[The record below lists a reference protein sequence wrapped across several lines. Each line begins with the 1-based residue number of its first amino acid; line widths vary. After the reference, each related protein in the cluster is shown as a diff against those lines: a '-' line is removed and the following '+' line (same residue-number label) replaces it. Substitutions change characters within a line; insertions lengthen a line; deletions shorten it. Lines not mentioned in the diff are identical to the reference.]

1 MKTLITGAT
10 GFVGAA
16 VLRELLKKGHKV
28 KALVRQSSI
37 LDNLKNLDVETVQGD
52 LIDRDSLKLALKDC
66 KYLFHVAADYRLWVP
81 KSEEIYLNNVKGTEN
96 LMEEALSS
104 GVEKVVYTS
113 SVAVLGKPINGDIAN
128 EKTPV
133 NISQMIGHYKKSKF
147 LAEEKVKEFYKTRR
161 LPVVIVNPAA
171 PVGPRDI
178 KPTPTGKMIL
188 DAAMKKIPAYL
199 DTGLNVVH
207 VDDVAKGHL
216 QAFHKGKLG
225 ERYILGGDNLTFKQ
239 ILEMISSMCGHKPPK
254 IQLPKKPL
262 YPIGY
267 LFEIFARLFN
277 IKNPMITV
285 DMIRMAEKRMFFSS
299 EKAKKELNYKCKP
312 AKFALKDAINWFINN
327 GYCRNVSLVW

>member
-28 KALVRQSSI
+28 KALVRQSSV

-52 LIDRDSLKLALKDC
+52 LTDRDSLKWALKDC

-327 GYCRNVSLVW
+327 GYCRNVSLV

>member
-1 MKTLITGAT
+1 MKTLITGAA

-28 KALVRQSSI
+28 KALVRQSSV
-37 LDNLKNLDVETVQGD
+37 LDNLKNLDVEIVQGD
-52 LIDRDSLKLALKDC
+52 LKDRDSLKRCIKDC

-81 KSEEIYLNNVKGTEN
+81 KPEEIYENNVLGTEN
-96 LMEEALSS
+96 LMEEALNSEI
-104 GVEKVVYTS
+104 EKIVYTS

-133 NISQMIGHYKKSKF
+133 NVSQMIGHYKKSKF
-147 LAEEKVKEFYKTRR
+147 LAEEKVKELYKTRK

-199 DTGLNVVH
+199 DTGLNIVH
-207 VDDVAKGHL
+207 VDDVAKGHM
-216 QAFHKGKLG
+216 QAFNKGKLG
-225 ERYILGGDNLTFKQ
+225 ERYILGGTNLTLKEM
-239 ILEMISSMCGHKPPK
+239 LEIISVLCGNKPPK
-254 IQLPKKPL
+254 IRLPRKPL

-267 LFEIFARLFN
+267 FFEICARLFN
-277 IKNPMITV
+277 IKYPILTV
-285 DMIRMAEKRMFFSS
+285 DMIRMAEKKMFYSS
-299 EKAKKELNYKCKP
+299 EKAKKELDYKHKS
-312 AKFALKDAINWFINN
+312 AKSALRDAIKWFIDN
-327 GYCRNVSLVW
+327 GYCRNVILV

>member
-299 EKAKKELNYKCKP
+299 EKAKNCL
-312 AKFALKDAINWFINN
+312 L
-327 GYCRNVSLVW
+327 

>member
-52 LIDRDSLKLALKDC
+52 LTDRDSLKWALKDC

-327 GYCRNVSLVW
+327 GYCRNVSLV

>member
-28 KALVRQSSI
+28 KALIRQSSV
-37 LDNLKNLDVETVQGD
+37 LDNLKNLDVETVEGD
-52 LIDRDSLKLALKDC
+52 LKDRDSLKWALKDC

-81 KSEEIYLNNVKGTEN
+81 KADEIYQNNVKGTEN
-96 LMEEALSS
+96 LMEEALNSEI
-104 GVEKVVYTS
+104 EKVVYTS

-133 NISQMIGHYKKSKF
+133 NETQMIGHYKKSKF
-147 LAEEKVKEFYKTRR
+147 LAEEKVKELYKTRR

-199 DTGLNVVH
+199 DTGLNIVH
-207 VDDVAKGHL
+207 VEDVAKGHL

-225 ERYILGGDNLTFKQ
+225 ERYILGGENLSFKE
-239 ILEMISSMCGHKPPK
+239 ILEMNSVLCGHNPPK
-254 IQLPKKPL
+254 IQLPRKPL

-267 LFEIFARLFN
+267 IFEIFARLFN
-277 IKNPMITV
+277 LKNPMLTV
-285 DMIRMAEKRMFFSS
+285 DMIRMAEKKMFFSS
-299 EKAKKELNYKCKP
+299 EKAKKELNYKYKT
-312 AKFALKDAINWFINN
+312 AKSAINDAIKWFIDN
-327 GYCRNVSLVW
+327 GYCRNVNLV

>member
-16 VLRELLKKGHKV
+16 VSRELLKKGHKV
-28 KALVRQSSI
+28 KALVRQSSV
-37 LDNLKNLDVETVQGD
+37 LDNLKNLDVEIVQGD
-52 LIDRDSLKLALKDC
+52 LKDKDSLKRCLKDC

-81 KSEEIYLNNVKGTEN
+81 KPKEIYENNVTGTEN
-96 LMEEALSS
+96 LMEEALSL
-104 GVEKVVYTS
+104 GIEKIVYTS
-113 SVAVLGKPINGDIAN
+113 SVAVLGKPIEGDVAD

-133 NISQMIGHYKKSKF
+133 NVDQMIGHYKKSKY
-147 LAEEKVKEFYKTRR
+147 LAEEKVKELYKTKK

-199 DTGLNVVH
+199 DTGLNIVH

-216 QAFHKGKLG
+216 QAFNKGILG
-225 ERYILGGDNLTFKQ
+225 ERYILGGENMTFKE
-239 ILEMISSMCGHKPPK
+239 ILEMISVLCGHNPPK

-267 LFEIFARLFN
+267 IFEIFARLFN
-277 IKNPMITV
+277 LKNPMLTV
-285 DMIRMAEKRMFFSS
+285 DMIRMAEKKMFFSS
-299 EKAKKELNYKCKP
+299 EKAKKELNYKYKS
-312 AKFALKDAINWFINN
+312 AKNALKDAIQWFIDN
-327 GYCRNVSLVW
+327 GYCRNVSLV

>member
-10 GFVGAA
+10 GFVGTA

-28 KALVRQSSI
+28 KALVRQSSV
-37 LDNLKNLDVETVQGD
+37 LDNLKNLDVEIIEGD
-52 LIDRDSLKLALKDC
+52 LKDRDSLKKCLKDC

-81 KSEEIYLNNVKGTEN
+81 KPEEIYENNVKGTEN
-96 LMEEALSS
+96 LMEEALNSEI
-104 GVEKVVYTS
+104 EKVVYTS
-113 SVAVLGKPINGDIAN
+113 SVAVLGKPIDGDIAN

-133 NISQMIGHYKKSKF
+133 SKDQMIGHYKRSKF
-147 LAEEKVKEFYKTRR
+147 LAEEKVKELYKTKR

-199 DTGLNVVH
+199 DTGLNIVH

-216 QAFHKGKLG
+216 QAFKNGKLG
-225 ERYILGGDNLTFKQ
+225 ERYILGGENLTFKE
-239 ILEMISSMCGHKPPK
+239 ILKMISDLCGHNPPK

-267 LFEIFARLFN
+267 IFEIFARLFK
-277 IKNPMITV
+277 IKNPMLTV
-285 DMIRMAEKRMFFSS
+285 DMIRMAEKKMFFSS
-299 EKAKKELNYKCKP
+299 EKAKKDLNYKYKS
-312 AKFALKDAINWFINN
+312 AKSALKDAIKWFINN
-327 GYCRNVSLVW
+327 GYCRNVDLV

>member
-28 KALVRQSSI
+28 KALVRQSSV
-37 LDNLKNLDVETVQGD
+37 LDNLRNLDVEIVEGD
-52 LIDRDSLKLALKDC
+52 LKDRDSLKRCLKDC

-81 KSEEIYLNNVKGTEN
+81 KPDEIYQNNVKGTEN
-96 LMEEALSS
+96 LMEEAVNSEI
-104 GVEKVVYTS
+104 EKVVYTS
-113 SVAVLGKPINGDIAN
+113 SVAVLGKPISGGIAN

-133 NISQMIGHYKKSKF
+133 NEDQMIGHYKKSKF
-147 LAEEKVKEFYKTRR
+147 LAEEKVKKLYKTRR

-178 KPTPTGKMIL
+178 KPTPTGKMVL

-199 DTGLNVVH
+199 DTGLNIVH
-207 VDDVAKGHL
+207 VNDVAKGHM

-225 ERYILGGDNLTFKQ
+225 ERYILGGENLTLKEM
-239 ILEMISSMCGHKPPK
+239 LEIISTLCGNTPPK
-254 IQLPKKPL
+254 IKLPRKPL

-267 LFEIFARLFN
+267 IFEVFARLFN
-277 IKNPMITV
+277 IKYPILTV
-285 DMIRMAEKRMFFSS
+285 DMIRMAEKKMFYSS
-299 EKAKKELNYKCKP
+299 EKAKKELDYKHKS
-312 AKFALKDAINWFINN
+312 AKSALRDAIKWFIDN
-327 GYCRNVSLVW
+327 GYCRNVILV

>member
-16 VLRELLKKGHKV
+16 VSRELLKKGHKV
-28 KALVRQSSI
+28 KALVRQSSV
-37 LDNLKNLDVETVQGD
+37 LDNLKNLDVEIVQGD
-52 LIDRDSLKLALKDC
+52 LKDKDSLKRCLKDC

-81 KSEEIYLNNVKGTEN
+81 KPKEIYENNVTGTEN
-96 LMEEALSS
+96 LMEEALSL
-104 GVEKVVYTS
+104 GIEKIVYTS
-113 SVAVLGKPINGDIAN
+113 SVAVLGKPIEGDVAN

-133 NISQMIGHYKKSKF
+133 NVDQMIGHYKKSKY
-147 LAEEKVKEFYKTRR
+147 LAEEKVKELYKTKK

-199 DTGLNVVH
+199 DTGLNIVH

-216 QAFHKGKLG
+216 QAFNKGIFG
-225 ERYILGGDNLTFKQ
+225 ERYILGGENMTFKE
-239 ILEMISSMCGHKPPK
+239 ILEMISVLCGHNPPK

-267 LFEIFARLFN
+267 IFEIFARLFN
-277 IKNPMITV
+277 LKNPMLTV
-285 DMIRMAEKRMFFSS
+285 DMIRMAEKKMFFSS
-299 EKAKKELNYKCKP
+299 EKAKKELNYKYKS
-312 AKFALKDAINWFINN
+312 AKNALKDAIQWFIDN
-327 GYCRNVSLVW
+327 GYCRNVSLV